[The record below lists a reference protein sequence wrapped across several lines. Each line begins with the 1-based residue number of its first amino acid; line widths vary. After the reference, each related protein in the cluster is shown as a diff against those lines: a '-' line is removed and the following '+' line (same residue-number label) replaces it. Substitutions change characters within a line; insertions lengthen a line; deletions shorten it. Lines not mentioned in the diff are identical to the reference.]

1 MGIFTYD
8 AVTIVQDLITSKW
21 KDIRPPRV
29 SAIWDKRSVG
39 FMDDRRDELIIYPKN
54 EVVNY
59 FGIGGQAFWHDQQLE
74 LEIRTF
80 RDIKRHNEVVKKV
93 ATIIKENITG
103 TGYADLRVVS
113 SFSKNYL
120 YRNMYSYILTLSI
133 RKADP

>member
-8 AVTIVQDLITSKW
+8 AVTVVQNLITNKW

-120 YRNMYSYILTLSI
+120 YRNIT
-133 RKADP
+133 D